1 MAGLN
6 VEDLMLSF
14 ETFKEEPDANN
25 QQILKA
31 SAYLPAIQKHQPAG
45 KWALVALRKVS
56 FHDSL
61 DEARAVLHELPVQGA
76 IYPPPNMKVMGI
88 PNIPGF
94 KITELEYVKDPLN
107 DPLGK

>member
-1 MAGLN
+1 MAGLD
-6 VEDLMLSF
+6 VKDLMMAF
-14 ETFKEEPDANN
+14 EDNKAIDM
-25 QQILKA
+25 QLIKA

-61 DEARAVLHELPVQGA
+61 AEARAVLHALPVQGA
-76 IYPPPNMKVMGI
+76 IYPPPDMKAMEI

-94 KITELEYVKDPLN
+94 KITELEFVKVINSPIKDR
-107 DPLGK
+107 